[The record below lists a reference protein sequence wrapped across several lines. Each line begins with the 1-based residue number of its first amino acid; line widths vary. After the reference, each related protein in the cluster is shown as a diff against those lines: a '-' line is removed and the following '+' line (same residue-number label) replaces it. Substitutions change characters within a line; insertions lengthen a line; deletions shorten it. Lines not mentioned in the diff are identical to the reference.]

1 MATENTITAI
11 LYTPVDELT
20 GVRKRILIQADSSQ
34 VIDPATGKTLVEL
47 IKANTYSE
55 ATETKAGLM
64 SPTHVVNLNT
74 LMKDTNVISE
84 TDPGKPCM
92 WYQIDEIE
100 EIME

>member
-11 LYTPVDELT
+11 LYTPVDETT
-20 GVRKRILIQADSSQ
+20 GERKRILIQTNSDQ

-55 ATETKAGLM
+55 ATENKAGLM
-64 SPTHVVNLNT
+64 SPTHVSNLTT
-74 LMKDTNVISE
+74 LINDAVVISE

-100 EIME
+100 EVS

>member
-11 LYTPVDELT
+11 LYTPVDEIT
-20 GVRKRILIQADSSQ
+20 GVRKRILIQTDSEQ

-55 ATETKAGLM
+55 ATESKAGLM
-64 SPTHVVNLNT
+64 SPTHVSNLT
-74 LMKDTNVISE
+74 MLMNESTVISE

-100 EIME
+100 EV